1 MIDIIIPAYNAHNTI
16 KKTLISVCMQTVKD
30 KINVYIIDDCSNEDY
45 KEIINI
51 FKDKINIKYY
61 KLKENSGPGVARQ
74 YGIENSNG
82 EYIYFLDADDMF
94 MDIYSLEN
102 LVNNINDNDIICGN
116 VFYEGYNNSILSISN
131 NYSFQLHGK
140 LYKRSYIKKYNFK
153 FNKSR
158 NGEDNCF
165 NRLLKIGTE
174 KYKLINSDTS
184 LYSYTKNSITKST
197 NDYLFNEVKELT
209 KNMIWL
215 ADEAD
220 KRNFPKEKIIYEL
233 YNELIHFINVY
244 IEFYDEKDNTIIYD
258 GFDTILKRIE
268 SYKINLSKE
277 VKYEIIGNNICDT
290 NLLKVIEIIYSSIK
304 KEIKQ
309 QFTKSK

>member
-1 MIDIIIPAYNAHNTI
+1 
-16 KKTLISVCMQTVKD
+16 
-30 KINVYIIDDCSNEDY
+30 
-45 KEIINI
+45 
-51 FKDKINIKYY
+51 
-61 KLKENSGPGVARQ
+61 
-74 YGIENSNG
+74 
-82 EYIYFLDADDMF
+82 MF

-184 LYSYTKNSITKST
+184 LYSYTENSITKST

-244 IEFYDEKDNTIIYD
+244 IEFFDEKDNTIIYD

-277 VKYEIIGNNICDT
+277 VKYEIIDNNICDT
-290 NLLKVIEIIYSSIK
+290 NLFKAIEIIYSSIK

-309 QFTKSK
+309 